1 MTKGKHFHKQW
12 LGVLKSLIE
21 QKELWGWPSTK
32 SMVSQGPCT
41 CKIQRT
47 GPGLLSLFLESPHS
61 YDEQQ
66 SPVFLQL
73 SVWPTVLQ
81 GGMSYCSNGPHY
93 SSHLMSKIGMLT
105 RVGLRFQLWNDWK
118 LCVPLELRSSAVLKG
133 PLFTLV
139 DCCPDSLLFPAV
151 ISSFF

>member
-1 MTKGKHFHKQW
+1 
-12 LGVLKSLIE
+12 
-21 QKELWGWPSTK
+21 
-32 SMVSQGPCT
+32 MVSQGPCT

-81 GGMSYCSNGPHY
+81 GGMSYGSNDPHY

-105 RVGLRFQLWNDWK
+105 RVGLRFQL
-118 LCVPLELRSSAVLKG
+118 
-133 PLFTLV
+133 
-139 DCCPDSLLFPAV
+139 
-151 ISSFF
+151 